1 MLSQIRNCD
10 PQANLNKSKSGLKKV
25 EQDISIFKDACL
37 LYNLLQKDN
46 KSSSYKRNTYQ
57 CGPQPETHTHD
68 VLKVLCLSKNPKW
81 LKNEKS
87 RKYYNRWFNYT
98 ETTKKCGAQAQHAWN
113 KNDPYHSCKDRE
125 SIDVPAPR
133 WITFLHRLSRKEKR
147 NKVYWCKEQHI
158 SSAVNAGGG
167 RGEKVMKWE
176 AYV

>member
-10 PQANLNKSKSGLKKV
+10 PQANLNKSKSGLK
-25 EQDISIFKDACL
+25 QDISIFKDACL

-46 KSSSYKRNTYQ
+46 KSSSYKRKDPKRNTYQ

-87 RKYYNRWFNYT
+87 RKYYNCSFNYT
-98 ETTKKCGAQAQHAWN
+98 ETTKKCGAQHAGN

-133 WITFLHRLSRKEKR
+133 RITFLHRLSKRKRKR
-147 NKVYWCKEQHI
+147 KFIGAKSKIKV
-158 SSAVNAGGG
+158 
-167 RGEKVMKWE
+167 R
-176 AYV
+176 